1 MHCQKNWFILSVVVF
16 FLRSKSLNFTGFFWK
31 QGYAY
36 KRSYVPLYY
45 VTKCVICK
53 YTVAKTSTAPSNYT
67 GRCKVVIFDFPSRN
81 LYELPEMGLIKSWFC
96 SSKDIITA
104 YVSKIKQGVLGCI
117 TLIFNVLLENV
128 IIWVIMK
135 LFLKKKG
142 FARIRNFA

>member
-1 MHCQKNWFILSVVVF
+1 MAKN
-16 FLRSKSLNFTGFFWK
+16 
-31 QGYAY
+31 
-36 KRSYVPLYY
+36 
-45 VTKCVICK
+45 
-53 YTVAKTSTAPSNYT
+53 STAPSNYT

-135 LFLKKKG
+135 LFLKKKDHDDLRETYL
-142 FARIRNFA
+142 FYKNEVSRAYVTLIKFITIQMSVM

>member
-1 MHCQKNWFILSVVVF
+1 M
-16 FLRSKSLNFTGFFWK
+16 
-31 QGYAY
+31 
-36 KRSYVPLYY
+36 PLYY

-135 LFLKKKG
+135 LFLKKKDHG
-142 FARIRNFA
+142 DLRETYLFYKNEVSRAYVTLLKFIKIQMSVM